1 MPSVIF
7 RHHVTNDLGIGR
19 SFRGSK
25 VRPNLL
31 KSLHVTY
38 LSQPTAP
45 WLQDPRAPYIALVLE
60 VNRKV
65 HEVEPDVEDTRFHG
79 RLRIQP
85 VDAGFGPP
93 IGCHHPIIFSGFY
106 TSNRVFTHQKSHKT
120 LGKLPQ
126 SFFRNPALNSI
137 HLETRGKK
145 KHIKGESRW
154 KATSKFGR
162 GHHKRKA
169 TGCNSWTSTQTSWF
183 LVCIS

>member
-7 RHHVTNDLGIGR
+7 RYHVINDLGIGR

-45 WLQDPRAPYIALVLE
+45 WLRDPRAPYIALVLE

-65 HEVEPDVEDTRFHG
+65 HEVEPEVEDTRFHG
-79 RLRIQP
+79 RFRIQP

-93 IGCHHPIIFSGFY
+93 IGCHHPIISGGFY
-106 TSNRVFTHQKSHKT
+106 TSNRVFHSSKVSQD
-120 LGKLPQ
+120 LGKISAEFFQQ
-126 SFFRNPALNSI
+126 SHAELNTSLLEWRNFQV
-137 HLETRGKK
+137 
-145 KHIKGESRW
+145 W
-154 KATSKFGR
+154 
-162 GHHKRKA
+162 
-169 TGCNSWTSTQTSWF
+169 
-183 LVCIS
+183 

>member
-65 HEVEPDVEDTRFHG
+65 HEVEPEVEDTRFHG

-93 IGCHHPIIFSGFY
+93 IGCHHPIIVSGFY
-106 TSNRVFTHQKSHKT
+106 TPNRVFTHQKSHKT

-126 SFFRNPALNSI
+126 SFFRNPALNSPYI
-137 HLETRGKK
+137 SRLEEKK
-145 KHIKGESRW
+145 S
-154 KATSKFGR
+154 TSKV
-162 GHHKRKA
+162 KVDEKQLP
-169 TGCNSWTSTQTSWF
+169 S
-183 LVCIS
+183 LVEVIIKDKELDAIV

>member
-1 MPSVIF
+1 
-7 RHHVTNDLGIGR
+7 
-19 SFRGSK
+19 
-25 VRPNLL
+25 L

-145 KHIKGESRW
+145 N
-154 KATSKFGR
+154 TSKVKVDEKQLPSLVEVIIKEKQLDAIL
-162 GHHKRKA
+162 GHLPKPH
-169 TGCNSWTSTQTSWF
+169 GSWYVSLRLS
-183 LVCIS
+183 L